1 MLNILTKERV
11 ERKGKWEEEEE
22 EEKGGEEVGEE

>member
-11 ERKGKWEEEEE
+11 ERKGKEEEEEE